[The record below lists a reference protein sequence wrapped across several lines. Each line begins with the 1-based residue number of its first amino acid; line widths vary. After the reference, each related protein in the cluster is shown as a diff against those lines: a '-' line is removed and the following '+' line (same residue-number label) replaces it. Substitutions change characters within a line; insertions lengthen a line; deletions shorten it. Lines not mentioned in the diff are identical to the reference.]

1 LLGLLVHS
9 DYSNFVLFFERIEF
23 LVFVLKEQPLRCP
36 VRRGFRRAG
45 GVELDD

>member
-23 LVFVLKEQPLRCP
+23 LVFVLKENLYAALS
-36 VRRGFRRAG
+36 VAVFDG
-45 GVELDD
+45 GWR